1 MMPAF
6 PLPLTPQDLI
16 IEEIELDKDGNEI
29 GKTYKLMLY
38 TRQSNNSKGPV
49 GMPPEAMQAYKEEVQ
64 ELVRARE
71 NRREREALAEKAKY
85 KQREQDVIDLLKSD
99 LEQNK
104 SKKLDVESQ
113 RDSNNRGYNNVK
125 KGYSSQ
131 VSLED
136 LKSKDLASK
145 DVDVGSKS
153 RFGRTG

>member
-1 MMPAF
+1 MPAF

-38 TRQSNNSKGPV
+38 TRPSNNSKGPV

-85 KQREQDVIDLLKSD
+85 K
-99 LEQNK
+99 
-104 SKKLDVESQ
+104 
-113 RDSNNRGYNNVK
+113 
-125 KGYSSQ
+125 
-131 VSLED
+131 
-136 LKSKDLASK
+136 
-145 DVDVGSKS
+145 
-153 RFGRTG
+153 